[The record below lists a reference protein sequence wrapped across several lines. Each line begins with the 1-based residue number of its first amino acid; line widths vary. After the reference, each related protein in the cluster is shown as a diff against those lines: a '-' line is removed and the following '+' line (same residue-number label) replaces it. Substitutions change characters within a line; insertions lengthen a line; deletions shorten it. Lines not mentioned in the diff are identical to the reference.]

1 LIVIIKPGNN
11 ILPKILNY
19 HDQPTKITI
28 MSKIFQLSIIMAT
41 LFIIPTVT
49 LAFAAET
56 AGEYLD
62 RKAEI
67 WNLFFRMMTVAFV
80 VGGVIAGTMVWQVW
94 RFRESNPK
102 SKPTP
107 YEDKGEM

>member
-1 LIVIIKPGNN
+1 MVNTL
-11 ILPKILNY
+11 
-19 HDQPTKITI
+19 H
-28 MSKIFQLSIIMAT
+28 LSIIMAT
-41 LFIIPTVT
+41 LFIIPTVS

-67 WNLFFRMMTVAFV
+67 WNLFFRMMVVAFV

-102 SKPTP
+102 AKPTP
-107 YEDKGEM
+107 YEEKGEL